1 MKCVH
6 KCRTLYGLFLDE
18 MLPITDKL
26 DHQLEVQR
34 GCFTFMQHFQVG
46 NCFTFRPFL
55 AGFAVLPTIV
65 VNSCYLFGTTA
76 KNYNNHSLEKRE
88 IHYQAKFSSNQ
99 FYCKVA

>member
-55 AGFAVLPTIV
+55 AEFAVLPTIV
-65 VNSCYLFGTTA
+65 VNSFYLLVTTEKTY
-76 KNYNNHSLEKRE
+76 KNRSVEKRE
-88 IHYQAKFSSNQ
+88 IHYHANYFFIK
-99 FYCKVA
+99 